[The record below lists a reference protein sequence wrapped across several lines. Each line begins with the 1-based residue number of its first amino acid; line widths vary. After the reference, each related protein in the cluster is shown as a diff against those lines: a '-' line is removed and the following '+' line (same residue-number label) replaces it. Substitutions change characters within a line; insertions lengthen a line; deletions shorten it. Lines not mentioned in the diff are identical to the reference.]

1 MQTLFNVN
9 PSSEKG
15 VVISPLWSQ
24 ARQGL
29 SRNLLQVISYYH
41 SRNIAVRSN
50 HLLARILNSSR
61 ISLDSPLERY
71 YDQMDSAA
79 SYTGMNFKLTN
90 SIYQGIVHDGIFY
103 GPGTREVII
112 GHNEPFDLYECVRD
126 WKNAQPVKILD
137 HCKSDLDM
145 HVPNGVPYSNE
156 TGYAV
161 ISINITQL
169 AIMWRCF
176 LTEQRSLMAKGLT
189 PKSTPQFI
197 HTYVLPNAIPSH
209 LDIALLNRAI
219 NIYTKTPLGKAERKH
234 SQAMGDF
241 SVQTDKVLKETV
253 GHLCSTNLSMH
264 DMLCNIPAVTS
275 VNMAEALQLPN
286 LAPTRQYAWSE
297 IVARIKAITAMAAMS
312 PSSLVASDK
321 THLNYLTR
329 LIDYSSMRQV
339 IDTQMKEDR
348 NVIDPLIEMIYRIA
362 KTS

>member
-9 PSSEKG
+9 PSSVRG

-29 SRNLLQVISYYH
+29 NRNLMQVIGYYQ

-71 YDQMDSAA
+71 YDQIDNTA
-79 SYTGMNFKLTN
+79 SYMGMSFKLTN
-90 SIYQGIVHDGIFY
+90 SLHQGIVHDGIFY

-112 GHNEPFDLYECVRD
+112 GHNEPFDLYACVNN

-145 HVPNGVPYSNE
+145 HVPNGVSYSTE
-156 TGYAV
+156 SGYAV
-161 ISINITQL
+161 ISVNITML

-176 LTEQRSLMAKGLT
+176 LTEQRALMNKGLT
-189 PKSTPQFI
+189 PKSTPQFL
-197 HTYVLPNAIPSH
+197 HTYVLPNAIYTH
-209 LDIALLNRAI
+209 LEIALLNRAI
-219 NIYTKTPLGKAERKH
+219 NHFAKLPNGVAQRKH
-234 SQAMGDF
+234 SLAMGDY
-241 SVQTDKVLKETV
+241 SLQTDKVLKETV
-253 GHLCSTNLSMH
+253 THLCNSNLSMH
-264 DMLCNIPAVTS
+264 DMLCNIPCVTA
-275 VNMAEALQLPN
+275 VNMAEAMQLPN

-297 IVARIKAITAMAAMS
+297 VVSRIKVISAMAAMS
-312 PSSLVASDK
+312 PSSLVAYDK
-321 THLNYLTR
+321 SHLSYITR
-329 LIDYSSMRQV
+329 MIDYSSMRQV
-339 IDTQMKEDR
+339 IDNQMSVDR
-348 NVIDPLIEMIYRIA
+348 MAIDPLIESVYNIA